1 MDNACY
7 CGGRYLHCNTKK
19 REIRIMH
26 VAVEGDTYI
35 AILRKGRYS
44 KAAEKSMKQTAN
56 VSAPNKMEV
65 V

>member
-26 VAVEGDTYI
+26 VVVEGDTYI

-44 KAAEKSMKQTAN
+44 KAAEKS
-56 VSAPNKMEV
+56 
-65 V
+65 